1 MDAITHTPSPAH
13 EPVPP
18 YPPGGAEPA
27 RPYAPGGAGAA
38 ALQRRVAELAAE
50 RRDLPMTIAGR
61 RRMASGERIEV
72 VQPHNH
78 KHVLGETANASAAD
92 VADAVA
98 AAKAA
103 APAWRALPFD
113 ERAAVILRA
122 ADLLSG
128 PWRDT
133 VNAAT
138 LLGQSKSVQQAE
150 IDSACEL

>member
-1 MDAITHTPSPAH
+1 MDAITHTPSPVN
-13 EPVPP
+13 EPVRA
-18 YPPGGAEPA
+18 YAAGSAE
-27 RPYAPGGAGAA
+27 AA
-38 ALQRRVAELAAE
+38 SLQRRVAELAGE

-61 RRMASGERIEV
+61 RRMAAGERIEV

-113 ERAAVILRA
+113 ERA
-122 ADLLSG
+122 
-128 PWRDT
+128 
-133 VNAAT
+133 
-138 LLGQSKSVQQAE
+138 
-150 IDSACEL
+150 